1 MGGSLL
7 PMSVPVQIIRVGD
20 LVRVPRVVFDA
31 AGLSSIL
38 TYFRRLQS
46 GANPQDAEFEKTE
59 LFAFDSDGCA
69 LVQAGLL
76 PRMFTRMREVGYDPW
91 VDDRREL
98 VLPPPDYSKLDLH
111 TLREDQLQMIAAIVA
126 NDRGILEGPTGSGKS
141 FVIRQLC
148 KMWPNANVIICSP
161 VMGVL
166 HTAVEELKTTFP
178 KDQVGMCGDGFRD
191 ICRITC
197 STNKSLGY
205 CNLDGCQ
212 LFIFDEVHRA
222 AAPETSRIIAKVR
235 NARRFGFSASPD
247 GRSDL
252 ADLEAEAMF
261 GTVIYRG
268 TYQEAQARGAVV
280 PIEVYM
286 VSCYSVPNEEYIRT
300 VALERN
306 LLWRCAQRNQL
317 IVSAVRWLQRQFGA
331 EIQIQIIVA
340 KVEHAVHLAPAL
352 PDFELVYGSMD
363 APDRKKWEEK
373 KLIPKDKHP
382 ITSTEREEM
391 RRAFHAGTLRR
402 VISTHTWG
410 TGVDFPHLGAVIRAD
425 GGSGKIDNIQL
436 SGRVTRP
443 TDDKRVGI
451 IVDFDDVNNRR
462 LSARA
467 KKRMGTYKGKGW
479 KITSLRLN

>member
-1 MGGSLL
+1 
-7 PMSVPVQIIRVGD
+7 MSEQVQIIRVGD
-20 LVRVPRVVFDA
+20 LVRVPRAIFDKA
-31 AGLSSIL
+31 VLAPIL
-38 TYFRRLQS
+38 TYFRRVQS
-46 GANPQDAEFEKTE
+46 GSNPQDAEFEKTE
-59 LFAFDSDGCA
+59 LFAFDAAGDA

-76 PRMFTRMREVGYDPW
+76 SRMLNRLREVGFDPW
-91 VDDRREL
+91 IDDRREL
-98 VLPPPDYSKLDLH
+98 VLPSPDYSKLDLH
-111 TLREDQLQMIAAIVA
+111 TLREDQLSMIAAIVA
-126 NDRGILEGPTGSGKS
+126 NDRGIIEGPTGFGKS

-148 KMWPNANVIICSP
+148 KMWPSAKVILCSP

-166 HTAVEELKTTFP
+166 HTAVEELRATFP
-178 KDQVGMCGDGFRD
+178 TNQVGMCGDGFRD
-191 ICRITC
+191 IRRITC
-197 STNKSLGY
+197 TTNKSLGY
-205 CNLDGCQ
+205 CDLDGCQ

-235 NARRFGFSASPD
+235 NARRFGFSASPT

-252 ADLEAEAMF
+252 ADLESEAMF
-261 GTVIYRG
+261 GSIIYRG

-286 VSCYSVPNEEYIRT
+286 ISCYSVPNEEYMRT
-300 VALERN
+300 IALERN

-317 IVSAVRWLQRQFGA
+317 IVSAVRWLQRQFGV
-331 EIQIQIIVA
+331 ELQIQIIVS

-352 PDFELVYGSMD
+352 PDFELVYGSMN
-363 APDRKKWEEK
+363 ASVRKKWEDK

-382 ITSTEREEM
+382 ITSAEREEM
-391 RRAFHAGTLRR
+391 RQAFHAGTLRR

-443 TDDKRVGI
+443 TDDKQLGI
-451 IVDFDDVNNRR
+451 IIDFDDVNNSR
-462 LSARA
+462 LSARS
-467 KKRMGTYKGKGW
+467 KKRVSTYKGKGW
-479 KITSLRLN
+479 KITSLRLS

>member
-1 MGGSLL
+1 
-7 PMSVPVQIIRVGD
+7 MSVPVQIIRVGD
-20 LVRVPRVVFDA
+20 LVRVPRAAFDT
-31 AGLSSIL
+31 AGLAPIL
-38 TYFRRLQS
+38 TYYRRSQR
-46 GANPQDAEFEKTE
+46 GANPQDVEFEKTE
-59 LFAFDSDGCA
+59 LFEFDDVGA
-69 LVQAGLL
+69 IVQAGLL
-76 PRMFTRMREVGYDPW
+76 PRIVNRLRDVGYDPW
-91 VDDRREL
+91 INDTREP
-98 VLPPPDYSKLDLH
+98 VLPDPDYSKLDLH
-111 TLREDQLQMIAAIVA
+111 TLREDQIQMIASIVA

-148 KMWPNANVIICSP
+148 KMWPSASVIVCSP

-166 HTAVEELKTTFP
+166 HSAVEELKTAFP
-178 KDQVGMCGDGFRD
+178 KDQVGMCGDGFREVR
-191 ICRITC
+191 RITC

-205 CNLDGCQ
+205 CNLDACQ

-222 AAPETSRIIAKVR
+222 SAPETSRMIAKVR
-235 NARRFGFSASPD
+235 NARRYGFSASPT

-261 GTVIYRG
+261 GPIIYRG

-280 PIEVYM
+280 PVEVY
-286 VSCYSVPNEEYIRT
+286 VISCYSVPNEDYSRT

-317 IVSAVRWLQRQFGA
+317 IVSAVRWLQREFGA
-331 EIQIQIIVA
+331 DLQIQIIVS

-363 APDRKKWEEK
+363 ASNRKKWEDK

-391 RRAFHAGTLRR
+391 RIAFHKGTLRR

-425 GGSGKIDNIQL
+425 GGSSKIDNIQL

-443 TDDKRVGI
+443 DDGKQVGI
-451 IVDFDDVNNRR
+451 IIDFDDINNKR
-462 LSARA
+462 LAARA
-467 KKRMGTYKGKGW
+467 KKRIGTYRGKGW
-479 KITSLRLN
+479 KMTSLRLN